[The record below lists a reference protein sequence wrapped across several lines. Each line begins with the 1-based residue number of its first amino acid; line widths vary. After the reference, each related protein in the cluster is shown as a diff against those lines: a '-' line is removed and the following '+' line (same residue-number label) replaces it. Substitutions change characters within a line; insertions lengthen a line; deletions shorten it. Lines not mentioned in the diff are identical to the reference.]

1 METPVIIIGLVF
13 ILIISIPLYFVMK
26 GNKIEQKQ
34 IDSLFAQYSQN
45 NRYRFQLV
53 ASHNRKA
60 LAIDPQNR
68 GLLFIDFNLNE
79 PYAAFRDLAQVKSC
93 AVATAN
99 PQGKSNLLKKVEL
112 IFFSKNGTAQ
122 DDGVL
127 FHDGDKPYIVPVYPH
142 EELKLAEDW
151 QEVIN
156 KHL

>member
-1 METPVIIIGLVF
+1 METPVVIIGLVF
-13 ILIISIPLYFVMK
+13 ILIISVPLYFVMK
-26 GNKIEQKQ
+26 GNKLNRKQ
-34 IDSLFAQYSQN
+34 IESLFAQYSQN

-53 ASHNRKA
+53 ASHHRKA

-79 PYAAFRDLAQVKSC
+79 PYVSFHDLEPVQRCVT
-93 AVATAN
+93 ATGN
-99 PQGKSNLLKKVEL
+99 PQGKSNTLKKVEWVFL
-112 IFFSKNGTAQ
+112 SKGGVPQEN
-122 DDGVL
+122 GVL

-142 EELKLAEDW
+142 EELKLAEEW

>member
-1 METPVIIIGLVF
+1 METSVIIIGLVF
-13 ILIISIPLYFVMK
+13 ILIIAIPLYFVLK
-26 GNKIEQKQ
+26 SKKIDQNQ

-53 ASHNRKA
+53 ASHERKA
-60 LAIDPQNR
+60 LALDPQNR
-68 GLLFIDFNLNE
+68 GLLFMDFNLNE
-79 PYAAFRDLAQVKSC
+79 PYVAFRDLTNIQNC
-93 AVATAN
+93 AIAIGN
-99 PQGKSNLLKKVEL
+99 PQGRSNVLKKVEW
-112 IFFSKNGTAQ
+112 IFMSNKGTEQ

-142 EELKLAEDW
+142 EELKLAEQW

>member
-1 METPVIIIGLVF
+1 MDTPVIIIGLVF

-26 GNKIEQKQ
+26 GNKLDKKQ

-53 ASHNRKA
+53 ATHHRKA
-60 LAIDPQNR
+60 LAIDAQNK
-68 GLLFIDFNLNE
+68 GLLFMDFNLNE
-79 PYAAFRDLAQVKSC
+79 PYAVFRDLAQVRSC

-112 IFFSKNGTAQ
+112 IFFSTNGTAQ

-127 FHDGDKPYIVPVYPH
+127 FHDEDKPYIVPVYPH
-142 EELKLAEDW
+142 EELKLAEEW